1 MKDGPNSPPK
11 THIRPVSLLDPI
23 LEFHAMSSRVT
34 GTSMRLVLALTAL
47 LLSTVQVMGQFSN
60 VQVPPSFGVSGGVSG
75 VALPQFAAPTTHPI
89 KEALAEAIVLNA
101 ETKKNK
107 HAGNQNAAPNSVPA
121 AKTKNFA
128 YTQIS
133 VPTST
138 PQE

>member
-1 MKDGPNSPPK
+1 
-11 THIRPVSLLDPI
+11 
-23 LEFHAMSSRVT
+23 MSSRVT